1 MNLVIKIGSNVL
13 TRPDGLLD
21 EDRIR
26 ALTGEVA
33 ALIAAGHRVV
43 LVSSGAVAS
52 GRAVVPTADTKS
64 DPVSRRQVLASV
76 GQIRLIGTYAR
87 CFERNGLACA
97 QVLVTKEDFRDR
109 DHYRN
114 MENCLRNLLDGG
126 IVPVVNE
133 NDVISV
139 TELMFTDNDELAG
152 LLAAMLD
159 ADLLV
164 LLTNVDGIYTASPSD
179 PASTRIT
186 DISVSDTS
194 YIDGISAVTSSFG
207 RGGMLTK
214 TTMARK
220 LAKLGTAVHI
230 ANGTVDG
237 ILQALMSGADVG
249 TRFHPRKRAS
259 RQKKWIAHADGAVK
273 GEIRIDPGA
282 EKALKA
288 DKPVS
293 LLPIG
298 VMKVVGDFR
307 TGDIIRIADASGK
320 AIGLGKARYGSDLA
334 SELKGLNH
342 QKPIVHVD
350 HLVLF

>member
-1 MNLVIKIGSNVL
+1 MLLIIKIGSNVL

-26 ALTGEVA
+26 AITGEVA
-33 ALIAAGHRVV
+33 AIKAAGRHVV

-52 GRAVVPTADTKS
+52 GRAVVPAADAAA

-87 CFERNGLACA
+87 HFERNGLACA

-109 DHYRN
+109 EHYRN
-114 MENCLRNLLDGG
+114 MENCLRNLLAGG

-164 LLTNVDGIYTASPSD
+164 LLTNVDGIHSGP
-179 PASTRIT
+179 PGEPGSTRIT
-186 DISVSDTS
+186 DISVNDTR
-194 YIDGISAVTSSFG
+194 YLDGISAVKSSFG

-220 LAKLGTAVHI
+220 LARLGTAVHV
-230 ANGTVDG
+230 ADGTADG
-237 ILQALMSGADVG
+237 ILGAVLSGADIG

-273 GEIRIDPGA
+273 GELRLDAGA
-282 EKALKA
+282 VSALGGA
-288 DKPVS
+288 KPVS
-293 LLPIG
+293 LLPVG
-298 VMKVVGDFR
+298 VVAVTGDFR
-307 TGDIIRIADASGK
+307 AGDVVRLTDPSGK
-320 AIGLGKARYGSDLA
+320 VIGLGKTRLNADA
-334 SELKGLNH
+334 AAAVKGLKH